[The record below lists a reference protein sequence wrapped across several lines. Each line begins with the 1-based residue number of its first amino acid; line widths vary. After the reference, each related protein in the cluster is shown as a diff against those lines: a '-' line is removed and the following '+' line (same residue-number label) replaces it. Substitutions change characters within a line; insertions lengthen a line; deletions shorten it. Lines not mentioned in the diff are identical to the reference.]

1 MFDFAE
7 EAGSESDEVGELRAA
22 RLTKPRNQHEARLAK
37 SISSASG
44 ARRRWSSAGRNILK
58 AMRSE
63 GHCPGPLE
71 SSVLGGPLRGVILSE
86 LCKDGVLSRLRGQ

>member
-1 MFDFAE
+1 MFDFVE
-7 EAGSESDEVGELRAA
+7 ETGSESDEVGELRAA

-58 AMRSE
+58 AMRGSLPAA
-63 GHCPGPLE
+63 PG
-71 SSVLGGPLRGVILSE
+71 E
-86 LCKDGVLSRLRGQ
+86 LCFGRPTTRCNPVRIV